1 MITPAQ
7 ALMLLETIAV
17 SGPRPPE
24 AYLQPARDGLPSGK
38 AIAAKVYAATLNN
51 AGISIADAEA
61 AVSDYLAE
69 PDPGQYPKP
78 WPDPGKLIARTPT
91 GRAAAHLGSDADADA
106 AFVAFRHRLALV
118 GFAPSREDEARHLD
132 PTDAY
137 RNDAMFRALEACGG
151 SRAWG
156 AMDLS
161 HPAALKAK
169 RDEWVEAYR
178 AARAEQRQDKS
189 AVRALLV
196 ARASVARQ
204 LTDGGRS

>member
-1 MITPAQ
+1 MIPDRACIELLTALELGGLRAPAGYEVP
-7 ALMLLETIAV
+7 ETRILA
-17 SGPRPPE
+17 
-24 AYLQPARDGLPSGK
+24 AR
-38 AIAAKVYAATLNN
+38 IYAAALNG
-51 AGISIADAEA
+51 AGVSLAEA
-61 AVSDYLAE
+61 QSAVTAYLAE

-91 GRAAAHLGSDADADA
+91 GRAAGFLGSDADADA
-106 AFVAFRHRLALV
+106 AFVAFRRQLALV
-118 GFAPSREDEARHLD
+118 GFAPSREDETRHLD

-151 SRAWG
+151 SRSWG

-178 AARAEQRQDKS
+178 AARAEQRQDKA

-196 ARASVARQ
+196 ARASTARQ